1 MRKGLEEKGLSAMNF
16 VFALIIDPL
25 FGLVGGLIG
34 YQVFKPKTVT
44 LPPPPPVPQ
53 G

>member
-1 MRKGLEEKGLSAMNF
+1 MNF

-25 FGLVGGLIG
+25 FGLLGGLIG
-34 YQVFKPKTVT
+34 YQVFKPKTAVM
-44 LPPPPPVPQ
+44 PPPPRVPQ